1 MMQHLKQTYT
11 IKTFDVGPLANI
23 IYIITDNKSKESAII
38 DPAWDMSE
46 VYKYIGENDL
56 ILKKILLTHSHHDHV
71 NAIDEILTSYDLEIH
86 INKKE
91 KVFWKKEYD
100 NFVINHGGDTIKLGE
115 TEIRSLHT
123 PGHTPGS
130 TCYHIG
136 DDLIAGDTLFVFG
149 CGRCDLHGGS
159 PEEMFNTL
167 KDIKISLDPKTIIL
181 PGHNYSIKRESTLQE
196 EIQGNPFMKFNN
208 INKFINYRMVLHD
221 KVRHSPY
228 GPIEG

>member
-1 MMQHLKQTYT
+1 MM
-11 IKTFDVGPLANI
+11 D
-23 IYIITDNKSKESAII
+23 IITDNKSKESAII

-46 VYKYIGENDL
+46 VYKYIGENNL
-56 ILKKILLTHSHHDHV
+56 ILKKILLTHSHHDHI
-71 NAIDEILTSYDLEIH
+71 NAIDEILISHDLEIH

-100 NFVINHGGDTIKLGE
+100 SFVINHGGDTIKLGE

-149 CGRCDLHGGS
+149 CGRCDLHGGN

-167 KDIKISLDPKTIIL
+167 KDIKMSLDPKTIIL

-208 INKFINYRMVLHD
+208 LNKFIDYRMVLHD
-221 KVRHSPY
+221 KVRRSPY
-228 GPIEG
+228 GPMKS

>member
-71 NAIDEILTSYDLEIH
+71 NAIDEILASYDLEIH

>member
-1 MMQHLKQTYT
+1 MMQQLKQTYT
-11 IKTFDVGPLANI
+11 IKTFDVGPMANI

-46 VYKYIGENDL
+46 VYKYIDENNL
-56 ILKKILLTHSHHDHV
+56 VLKKILLTHSHHDHI
-71 NAIDEILTSYDLEIH
+71 NAIDEILMSYDLEIH

-100 NFVINHGGDTIKLGE
+100 SFVINHGGDIIKLGE

-149 CGRCDLHGGS
+149 CGRCDLHGGN

-208 INKFINYRMVLHD
+208 LNKFVDYRMVLHD

-228 GPIEG
+228 GPIKS

>member
-46 VYKYIGENDL
+46 VYKYIGKNDL

>member
-1 MMQHLKQTYT
+1 MQHLKQTYT

>member
-11 IKTFDVGPLANI
+11 IKTFDVGPLANM

-71 NAIDEILTSYDLEIH
+71 NAIDEILASYDLEIH

-228 GPIEG
+228 GPIKS

>member
-1 MMQHLKQTYT
+1 MMQQLKQSYT
-11 IKTFDVGPLANI
+11 IKTFDVGPMANI

-46 VYKYIGENDL
+46 VYKYIGENNL
-56 ILKKILLTHSHHDHV
+56 ILKKILLTHSHHDHI

-100 NFVINHGGDTIKLGE
+100 SFVINHGGDTIKLGE

-149 CGRCDLHGGS
+149 CGRCDLHGGN

-167 KDIKISLDPKTIIL
+167 KDIKMSLDPKTIIL

-208 INKFINYRMVLHD
+208 LNKFIDYRMVLHD

-228 GPIEG
+228 GPIKS

>member
-1 MMQHLKQTYT
+1 MQQLKQTYT
-11 IKTFDVGPLANI
+11 IKTFDVGPMANI

-46 VYKYIGENDL
+46 VYKYIDENNL
-56 ILKKILLTHSHHDHV
+56 VLKKILLTHSHHDHI
-71 NAIDEILTSYDLEIH
+71 NAIDEILMSYDLEIH

-100 NFVINHGGDTIKLGE
+100 SFVINHGGDIIKLGE

-149 CGRCDLHGGS
+149 CGRCDLHGGN

-208 INKFINYRMVLHD
+208 LNKFVDYRMVLHD

-228 GPIEG
+228 GPIKS

>member
-1 MMQHLKQTYT
+1 MMQQLKQTYT
-11 IKTFDVGPLANI
+11 IKTFDVGPMANI

-46 VYKYIGENDL
+46 VYKYIGENNL
-56 ILKKILLTHSHHDHV
+56 ILKKILLTHSHHDHI
-71 NAIDEILTSYDLEIH
+71 NAIDEILISHDLEIH

-100 NFVINHGGDTIKLGE
+100 SFVINHGGDTIKLGE

-149 CGRCDLHGGS
+149 CGRCDLHGGN

-167 KDIKISLDPKTIIL
+167 KDIKMSLDPKTIIL

-208 INKFINYRMVLHD
+208 LNKFIDYRMVLHD

-228 GPIEG
+228 GPMKS

>member
-208 INKFINYRMVLHD
+208 INKFIDYRMVLHD

-228 GPIEG
+228 GPIES

>member
-71 NAIDEILTSYDLEIH
+71 NAIDEILASYDLEIH

-208 INKFINYRMVLHD
+208 INKFIDYRMVLHD

>member
-11 IKTFDVGPLANI
+11 IKTFDVGPLANM

-71 NAIDEILTSYDLEIH
+71 NAIDEILASYDLEIH

-100 NFVINHGGDTIKLGE
+100 L
-115 TEIRSLHT
+115 
-123 PGHTPGS
+123 
-130 TCYHIG
+130 Y
-136 DDLIAGDTLFVFG
+136 
-149 CGRCDLHGGS
+149 
-159 PEEMFNTL
+159 
-167 KDIKISLDPKTIIL
+167 
-181 PGHNYSIKRESTLQE
+181 TLQA
-196 EIQGNPFMKFNN
+196 I
-208 INKFINYRMVLHD
+208 RLVLLA
-221 KVRHSPY
+221 
-228 GPIEG
+228 II